1 MCHTDPTGR
10 RAAVAPSAL
19 RAGGARGAA
28 PETNWTGRA
37 VSAAKRTRRMR
48 CSSLIDVFWTGIW
61 IWTESFFNH
70 SSLWFILL
78 FIKFKYV
85 KLTLNRLR
93 NNDAICWVFTNFN
106 DPSIPPPPANSHPL
120 WLILKTTSTPI
131 LLIILSYFC
140 SLFVSYF
147 SFFLSNGFI
156 LNEQKYLCNNCNCK
170 QQS

>member
-28 PETNWTGRA
+28 PETRWTGRA
-37 VSAAKRTRRMR
+37 VSTAKRTRRMR
-48 CSSLIDVFWTGIW
+48 RSSLIDVFWTGIW

-93 NNDAICWVFTNFN
+93 NNDATKCLLGLHKLQRSF
-106 DPSIPPPPANSHPL
+106 DPSPTRKFTPTFTDTQNNFHPD
-120 WLILKTTSTPI
+120 
-131 LLIILSYFC
+131 IINY
-140 SLFVSYF
+140 
-147 SFFLSNGFI
+147 FI
-156 LNEQKYLCNNCNCK
+156 LFLLVVCVIFQFFSLTVLF
-170 QQS
+170 